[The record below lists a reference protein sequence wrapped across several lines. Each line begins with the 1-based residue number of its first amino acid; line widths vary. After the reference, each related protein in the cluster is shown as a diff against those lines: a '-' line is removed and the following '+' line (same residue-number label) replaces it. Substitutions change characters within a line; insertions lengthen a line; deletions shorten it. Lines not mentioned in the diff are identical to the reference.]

1 MSTPERLLVVED
13 DAALSAL
20 LREELEDSGYDVE
33 AVTSITAAQTSLNR
47 RAPALVLS
55 DLRLPD
61 GDGMMLL
68 KTAQH
73 HDPQPAFVMITA
85 YGSVSTAVQAL
96 KAGADDFLTKPLD
109 IDHLLVSVART
120 LEHHRTR
127 AEVRHFRSLLDES
140 GFHGLLGHSPPMR
153 ALAEQVR
160 VVAEAQG
167 PVLIVG
173 ESGTGKELVA
183 RALHAESARRDGP
196 FLAVNCASIPAELLE
211 SEFFGH
217 AAGAFTGATANRR
230 GLFDQAD
237 GGVLFLDEIGD
248 MPAPLQAKLLRVLQ
262 DGRIRPVG
270 GRTDHQVDVRV
281 IAATHQ
287 DLDALRRDGRF
298 REDLYFRLEAFIIHV
313 PPLRE
318 RGEDVELLAGRFLQR
333 YAAALGRDAPD
344 ISPAV
349 MQRLGG
355 YPFPGN
361 VRELQNAIERAV
373 TFCREQRLCLEHLP
387 ARMRRAPV
395 TGNHAETLPALL
407 EDDSAPAPLADVAR
421 RYVRHVLRQTQGNKR
436 RAAALLG
443 ISRRTLYR
451 YLREQ

>member
-1 MSTPERLLVVED
+1 MSRREHVLIVED
-13 DAALSAL
+13 DASLSAL
-20 LREELEDSGYDVE
+20 IREELEDAGYRVK
-33 AVTSITAAQTSLNR
+33 TAASVKATQDALHR
-47 RAPALVLS
+47 HPPALVLS

-61 GDGMMLL
+61 GDGMTLL
-68 KTAQH
+68 QTARRL
-73 HDPQPAFVMITA
+73 DPPPAFVMITA
-85 YGSVSTAVQAL
+85 YGSVNTAVQAL

-109 IDHLLVSVART
+109 VDHLLVSIGRA
-120 LEHHRTR
+120 LEHHRAR
-127 AEVRHFRSLLDES
+127 AQVRHFRSLLDES

-153 ALAEQVR
+153 TLFEQIR

-173 ESGTGKELVA
+173 ESGVGKELVA

-196 FLAVNCASIPAELLE
+196 FLAVNCASIPGELLE

-217 AAGAFTGATANRR
+217 RAGAFTGAAGARR

-237 GGVLFLDEIGD
+237 AGVLFLDEIGD

-270 GRTDHQVDVRV
+270 GREDHQVDVRV
-281 IAATHQ
+281 VTATHR
-287 DLDALRRDGRF
+287 DLDALRWDGRF
-298 REDLYFRLEAFIIHV
+298 REDLYFRLEAFIIRV

-318 RGEDVELLAGRFLQR
+318 RGDDVDLLAGRFLQR

-349 MQRLGG
+349 LQRFGD

-361 VRELQNAIERAV
+361 VRELQNAVERAV
-373 TFCREQRLCLEHLP
+373 TFCRDSELKLEHLP
-387 ARMRRAPV
+387 ARMRRA
-395 TGNHAETLPALL
+395 NAARADAEMLPEPLRAG
-407 EDDSAPAPLADVAR
+407 SAPAPLADVTR
-421 RYVRHVLRQTQGNKR
+421 RYVRHVLDQTQGNKR

-451 YLREQ
+451 YLDEE

>member
-1 MSTPERLLVVED
+1 MSRIESILVVED
-13 DAALSAL
+13 DPGLRAL
-20 LREELEDSGYDVE
+20 LSEELEDAGYRTE
-33 AVTSITAAQTSLNR
+33 AAESLAAARASLGR
-47 RAPALVLS
+47 RVPALVLS

-61 GDGMMLL
+61 GEGGELL
-68 KTAQH
+68 SVAREC
-73 HDPQPAFVMITA
+73 DPRPAFVMVTA
-85 YGSVSTAVQAL
+85 YGSVNTAVQAL

-109 IDHLLVSVART
+109 VDHLLVSVARA

-127 AEVRHFRSLLDES
+127 AEVRHFRSLLDEN

-153 ALAEQVR
+153 ALIEQIR
-160 VVAEAQG
+160 MIAEANA
-167 PVLIVG
+167 PVLVVG

-183 RALHAESARRDGP
+183 RALHAESNLRDGP
-196 FLAVNCASIPAELLE
+196 FMAVNCAGVPAELLE

-217 AAGAFTGATANRR
+217 VAGAFTGATASHR

-270 GRTDHQVDVRV
+270 GKSDHQVDVRV
-281 IAATHQ
+281 VAATHQ
-287 DLDALRRDGRF
+287 DLEALRKDGRF
-298 REDLYFRLEAFIIHV
+298 REDLYFRLETFIIRV

-318 RGEDVELLAGRFLQR
+318 RGEDVELLTGRFLQR
-333 YAAALGRDAPD
+333 YAASLGREAPD
-344 ISPAV
+344 VSPAV
-349 MQRLGG
+349 MRRLND
-355 YPFPGN
+355 YYFPGN

-373 TFCREQRLCLEHLP
+373 TFCRESAVQLEHLP
-387 ARMRRAPV
+387 ARVRGANGDGAR
-395 TGNHAETLPALL
+395 NDNS
-407 EDDSAPAPLADVAR
+407 DDSVPILTLAEMSR
-421 RYVRHVLRQTQGNKR
+421 RHVQNVLQRTQGNKR

-451 YLREQ
+451 YLDIS